1 MYSDQSFQIAILRAI
16 SAIPLHASCGVI
28 MGYYIGLYAFKGKK
42 IELLKALVIPV
53 FIHAFYNFL
62 AGYSGELIFFGYL
75 ICVIYFA
82 NKLHKEFVYE
92 QQIKISETETKLR

>member
-1 MYSDQSFQIAILRAI
+1 
-16 SAIPLHASCGVI
+16 

-53 FIHAFYNFL
+53 FIHALYNFL

-75 ICVIYFA
+75 ICVVYFA

-92 QQIKISETETKLR
+92 QQLKISETETKLR

>member
-1 MYSDQSFQIAILRAI
+1 MICFLITFLTTFKFIL
-16 SAIPLHASCGVI
+16 VI
-28 MGYYIGLYAFKGKK
+28 FLIDRFLFKGKK

-53 FIHAFYNFL
+53 FIHALYNFL

-82 NKLHKEFVYE
+82 IKLHKEFVYE
-92 QQIKISETETKLR
+92 QQLKSSETETKLR